1 MKINCRFSRIPS
13 VVILTFALAFM
24 FACAGVQPAVSEPV
38 VVIDPP
44 AGAKS
49 SGITISGA
57 GFQPNEEIDVVLIL
71 GPGQR
76 VGLGTVKVDIISADE
91 NGAFSVGSTIPMN
104 AQPGVYDIEVEGN
117 KGSAV
122 KVQLTVIP

>member
-1 MKINCRFSRIPS
+1 MKLNRRFSS
-13 VVILTFALAFM
+13 VIILTFAFTLM
-24 FACAGVQPAVSEPV
+24 FACVGLQAAFSDTT

-44 AGAKS
+44 KGPKS

-57 GFQPNEEIDVVLIL
+57 GFQPGEDIDVVLIL

-76 VGLGTVKVDIISADE
+76 IGLGTVKLDIITADDK
-91 NGAFSVGSTIPMN
+91 GAFSVESAIPMN

-122 KVQLTVIP
+122 KVQLEVIP